1 MTDAESKLI
10 TQYADSDVHTLALR
24 LHDSQ
29 DVDAK
34 FVIRQIAGRQIMRRK
49 MPSWAENNGVIY
61 PEHLPLEQC
70 SSYFTACYKRERG
83 ERLLSSFDKMA
94 DLTGGLDVDFF
105 VMSEKFQHAVYAERN
120 AGLCDIVR
128 HNFEV
133 FKRSNALMLN
143 TDGVDFIKKATE
155 HFSLIFIDPA
165 RRNSAGK
172 KTVCIEDCEPDIRD
186 FQDIMIQKADLV
198 IVKLSPM
205 ADLADIVA
213 KLHNVSEIHIVA
225 TANECKEVLVVI
237 QKEYVNDPQVFTVND
252 HQRFSF
258 SLYSER
264 DCAVALCQESDLDG
278 KYLFEPNAAVMKSGA
293 FKLISKAFSVDK
305 LHVSSHL
312 YVSSHDVGDFPGRR
326 FYVEKVG
333 QPKDFS
339 DLGAANLAVR
349 NFPEKAEMLKKK
361 LKIKDGGNIY
371 LFATTLYNGS
381 KVIIQ
386 CKKVE

>member
-70 SSYFTACYKRERG
+70 SSYFTACYKREIG

-94 DLTGGLDVDFF
+94 DLTGGLGVDFF

-143 TDGVDFIKKATE
+143 TDGVDFIKKSHRT
-155 HFSLIFIDPA
+155 FFF
-165 RRNSAGK
+165 
-172 KTVCIEDCEPDIRD
+172 D
-186 FQDIMIQKADLV
+186 F
-198 IVKLSPM
+198 
-205 ADLADIVA
+205 
-213 KLHNVSEIHIVA
+213 
-225 TANECKEVLVVI
+225 
-237 QKEYVNDPQVFTVND
+237 Y
-252 HQRFSF
+252 
-258 SLYSER
+258 
-264 DCAVALCQESDLDG
+264 
-278 KYLFEPNAAVMKSGA
+278 
-293 FKLISKAFSVDK
+293 
-305 LHVSSHL
+305 
-312 YVSSHDVGDFPGRR
+312 
-326 FYVEKVG
+326 
-333 QPKDFS
+333 
-339 DLGAANLAVR
+339 
-349 NFPEKAEMLKKK
+349 
-361 LKIKDGGNIY
+361 
-371 LFATTLYNGS
+371 
-381 KVIIQ
+381 
-386 CKKVE
+386 